1 MGSTHKP
8 WHMCG
13 VQKTIS
19 DVVPHPPPCLRL
31 SLLRFVNVHTRLTDP
46 QASGGSPVCLLSHR
60 KIAGMADAGYRV
72 CLSVGP
78 RVRKWGLTKCL
89 PQSYPTS
96 PQLTF

>member
-1 MGSTHKP
+1 MGSTMP

-19 DVVPHPPPCLRL
+19 DVGPHPPPCLRL
-31 SLLRFVNVHTRLTDP
+31 SLLRFVNVYTRLTDP
-46 QASGGSPVCLLSHR
+46 QASGGSLVCLLSHR
-60 KIAGMADAGYRV
+60 KVAGMADAGHRI

-78 RVRKWGLTKCL
+78 RVRNWGLTKCL

-96 PQLTF
+96 TQLAF